1 MSEPSLSQTDSTH
14 PFIFPLHSPF
24 PLLLPLVPFKP
35 ELTLGS
41 RILLL
46 KDHNTT
52 IKRHL
57 SSAYPSPGRSLC
69 TAGCVMSKNNPPPPT
84 TLADLYARSTKPV
97 TSNCH
102 VFSKSPSYR
111 QSMTISSNPLPG
123 EDQLMGGLDFSN
135 LITNQD
141 DSDMMLSSKDANQMF
156 STSFTDLLSEA
167 HESLQNN
174 FRIDNLSWR
183 MSSASRLPTSSAI
196 SYSLPAGLKPD
207 PFEYNVQNPTPTDT
221 SPESN
226 DEKSPFIE
234 DIEVQSNI
242 TLPSSSRKRVAAFSP
257 MISATAQLNSL
268 PPALANSGLLSP
280 DDHDV
285 TDYHLDAQLLSNIPE
300 QVEEP
305 SSSAFEFSLDPL
317 AFEGL
322 ADILDQPMS
331 LPTTTPNDFPYS
343 SDLADLNQDASHSL
357 GMNFH
362 EIIPTNGFNFT
373 PLQSPGSSAQSPH
386 DFSSPAPFVPQFNR
400 NLSGLFSTDSQS
412 NVAMNAGNSVA
423 GPREVHGFHI
433 GSMGR
438 TSSTS
443 IARTPAS
450 FNQHFYSGRTAKFE
464 LGSGLDEDDELNSN
478 FTTPAM
484 SPSSSYVP
492 SSPHELRRDRKSL
505 VGLAERAERAET
517 EILVPRK
524 SKLARTESQC
534 SVSSYQ
540 NSLPKTSHIRP
551 EVKNPGQLFSA
562 SSLPATTFS
571 PGGTQRRTSVKP
583 LTSGSI
589 PDKKIITSAFSSLL
603 NLNSDTPIECTNC
616 HTRTTPLWRRN
627 PEGLPLC
634 NACGLFLKLHGEVRP
649 LSLKTDVIKKRN
661 RGSNGS
667 RAATDARSNT
677 DPAAIS
683 AKPGRPK
690 GTGKSASQGN
700 LTSMAMSATTAS
712 AAIPITPK
720 GRPAVDT
727 PKNVPLAPRRM
738 VTLAPAPPKPGM
750 AAPVTLT
757 PTNASASFK
766 EGKVPIKPIST
777 TPTTATTGSM
787 TMPAK
792 KRGSKSGKA
801 MDEED
806 SVKKFEWLE
815 MGL

>member
-1 MSEPSLSQTDSTH
+1 
-14 PFIFPLHSPF
+14 
-24 PLLLPLVPFKP
+24 
-35 ELTLGS
+35 
-41 RILLL
+41 
-46 KDHNTT
+46 
-52 IKRHL
+52 
-57 SSAYPSPGRSLC
+57 
-69 TAGCVMSKNNPPPPT
+69 
-84 TLADLYARSTKPV
+84 
-97 TSNCH
+97 
-102 VFSKSPSYR
+102 
-111 QSMTISSNPLPG
+111 MTISSNPLPG

-135 LITNQD
+135 LITTQD
-141 DSDMMLSSKDANQMF
+141 DSDMMLFNKDANQMF
-156 STSFTDLLSEA
+156 STSLTDLLSEA

-174 FRIDNLSWR
+174 FRINNLSWR
-183 MSSASRLPTSSAI
+183 WTPASRLPNSSTV
-196 SYSLPAGLKPD
+196 SGSLPAGLKPD

-234 DIEVQSNI
+234 DIDFHSNNLS
-242 TLPSSSRKRVAAFSP
+242 LPSSSRKRVAAFSP
-257 MISATAQLNSL
+257 MISATAQPNSL
-268 PPALANSGLLSP
+268 PPALVNSGLLSP

-285 TDYHLDAQLLSNIPE
+285 TDYNLDTQLLSNIPE

-322 ADILDQPMS
+322 ADILDQPMT
-331 LPTTTPNDFPYS
+331 LPTSTPNDFPYS
-343 SDLADLNQDASHSL
+343 ADLADLNQDASHSL

-362 EIIPTNGFNFT
+362 EIIPTNGFDFT

-400 NLSGLFSTDSQS
+400 NLSGLFSTDSQA
-412 NVAMNAGNSVA
+412 NMAMNAGNSVA

-438 TSSTS
+438 NSSTS
-443 IARTPAS
+443 IARTPGAS

-478 FTTPAM
+478 YTTPAM

-492 SSPHELRRDRKSL
+492 SSPRELRRDRKSL

-524 SKLARTESQC
+524 SKLARTESQT

-589 PDKKIITSAFSSLL
+589 PDKKIITSSFPSLL

-667 RAATDARSNT
+667 RGTTDARSNT

-683 AKPGRPK
+683 TKPGRPK

-700 LTSMAMSATTAS
+700 LTSMAMSTNTAT

-720 GRPAVDT
+720 GRPPIEPA
-727 PKNVPLAPRRM
+727 KNVPLAPRRM

-766 EGKVPIKPIST
+766 DGKLPIKPIA
-777 TPTTATTGSM
+777 PMMATTATTVTAGGM
-787 TMPAK
+787 AMPAK
-792 KRGSKSGKA
+792 KRGSKSGKSG